1 MKTIIAGAREGVT
14 YLDIYRAMQRAAESG
29 ITPSEV
35 ICGACRWEEI
45 AYARAHDPDA
55 SLPIEAL
62 SADMLGERWA
72 TQHGIDSSFWFADWA
87 GAGRGAGPQRNAR
100 MARAGE
106 ALVLVWT
113 GQSKGSA
120 SMLREACRECLQI
133 VDVRLPEPPRESL

>member
-1 MKTIIAGAREGVT
+1 MRTIIAGAREGVA
-14 YLDIYRAMQRAAESG
+14 YIDIYRAMMRAAEAG
-29 ITPSEV
+29 IAPSEV

-45 AYARAHDPDA
+45 AYAHAHDPREP
-55 SLPIEAL
+55 LPIEAL

-72 TQHGIDSSFWFADWA
+72 TQHGIDSSFWFADWV

-113 GQSKGSA
+113 GQSRGSA
-120 SMLREACRECLQI
+120 SMLKEAQREGLQI
-133 VDVRLPEPPRESL
+133 VDVRIRR

>member
-14 YLDIYRAMQRAAESG
+14 YLQIYRAMMRASEAG
-29 ITPSEV
+29 VIPSEV

-45 AYARAHDPDA
+45 AYAHAHDPDA

-72 TQHGIDSSFWFADWA
+72 TQHGIDSSFWFARWRDD
-87 GAGRGAGPQRNAR
+87 GRGAGPQRNAR

-120 SMLREACRECLQI
+120 SMLREAQREGLQI
-133 VDVRLPEPPRESL
+133 VDVRIRR